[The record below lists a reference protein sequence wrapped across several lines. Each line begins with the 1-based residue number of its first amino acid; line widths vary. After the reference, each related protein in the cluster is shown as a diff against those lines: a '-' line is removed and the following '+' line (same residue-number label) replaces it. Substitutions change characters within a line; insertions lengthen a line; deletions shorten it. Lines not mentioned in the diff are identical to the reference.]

1 MTWPQ
6 RKTREITK
14 LRYASE
20 FGANG
25 ELDAISS
32 GQDAEA
38 DPTLSEDVNRAKLET
53 DLIYQQ
59 RRLILCQ
66 TDPGNCPK

>member
-38 DPTLSEDVNRAKLET
+38 DPPIAEQPGRDPKSHTNDENPLGA
-53 DLIYQQ
+53 
-59 RRLILCQ
+59 RRM
-66 TDPGNCPK
+66 PEYH